1 MNAQLMVSLIC
12 AVLGSGGFT
21 AVITYVLASRKER
34 KIAAQQQAEERKR
47 NEEKDN
53 KDHEAMREAIMLL
66 MLGELQTWCRNI
78 INAQYRT
85 LYETAQ
91 LVKAYN
97 CYKALGGDGWADK
110 LFDDAMKQPLVD
122 SKCN

>member
-1 MNAQLMVSLIC
+1 MNAQLIVSLVC

-34 KIAAQQQAEERKR
+34 KEAAKQRKEEIEKLAKR
-47 NEEKDN
+47 NDEDRA
-53 KDHEAMREAIMLL
+53 AMREALMLL
-66 MLGELQTWCRNI
+66 TLGELENWCRNI
-78 INAQYRT
+78 VNAQHRT
-85 LYETAQ
+85 LEETAR

-110 LFDDAMKQPLVD
+110 LFEDAMRQPLID
-122 SKCN
+122 K